1 MGASPDLAPGAPT
14 LSTPP
19 SDLPA
24 PLAGTLL
31 DQQADVQ
38 DAVAT
43 LVDLGN
49 RGVLRMTQ
57 IDEPTPFGTSHD
69 YELERLGADEANL
82 RQHERLLLIT
92 LFGEANR
99 VRLSQVRGT
108 FAAAIPGIQAA
119 LHQEVAQE
127 GLFVENPDRVRTRYR
142 QLGILLAGVGVV
154 GAIFIGGWLAPY
166 TDLGWLPFAGLLVL
180 GAALLWVAPHM
191 PQRTR
196 AGALAAQRW
205 AAFRRY

>member
-1 MGASPDLAPGAPT
+1 M
-14 LSTPP
+14 
-19 SDLPA
+19 
-24 PLAGTLL
+24 
-31 DQQADVQ
+31 Q

-119 LHQEVAQE
+119 LHQDVAQE

-142 QLGILLAGVGVV
+142 QLASCWRAWEWSVRSLSVAGWRPTR
-154 GAIFIGGWLAPY
+154 IS
-166 TDLGWLPFAGLLVL
+166 AGCRL
-180 GAALLWVAPHM
+180 
-191 PQRTR
+191 R
-196 AGALAAQRW
+196 ACW
-205 AAFRRY
+205 RRGRSRRRRARAV